1 MAATL
6 GERLACGF
14 VREKWKCEARERKR
28 EREREREK
36 TLKEVS
42 ARDKREWGANLLGW
56 FYCDLLLIFNYG

>member
-1 MAATL
+1 M
-6 GERLACGF
+6 EMRSS
-14 VREKWKCEARERKR
+14 REKKR

>member
-28 EREREREK
+28 EREREKKNFESSERQRQERMGC
-36 TLKEVS
+36 EFIGMV
-42 ARDKREWGANLLGW
+42 LL
-56 FYCDLLLIFNYG
+56 

>member
-1 MAATL
+1 M
-6 GERLACGF
+6 EMRSS
-14 VREKWKCEARERKR
+14 REKKREK
-28 EREREREK
+28 EREREKKK